1 MIDYRVYIARD
12 FTNLDEE
19 LSEIMNFSHAIT
31 GIMYCYEI

>member
-19 LSEIMNFSHAIT
+19 LSEMNFSHAMI